1 MASDRKI
8 HSTRPA
14 ATDPRLQTL
23 AGLPGVV
30 ELDLSRGETLMHIEH
45 LPKGA
50 YVFTDGGLTLT
61 AACGCSQ
68 AVDTHSGK
76 SLVGWFVFP
85 SIAEMNDPAG
95 RTAVLRRQSR
105 AMYVPRS
112 LFLLGDTAGALVGSW
127 FLREV
132 SLRAQP
138 EPAGIHG

>member
-1 MASDRKI
+1 MANDRKI
-8 HSTRPA
+8 HSTRTA
-14 ATDPRLQTL
+14 VADPRLQAL
-23 AGLPGVV
+23 AALPGVV
-30 ELDLSRGETLMHIEH
+30 ELELNRGETLNHIDH

-85 SIAEMNDPAG
+85 GIQEMHDAAG
-95 RTAVLRRQSR
+95 RAAVLRRQSR
-105 AMYVPRS
+105 AVYVPRS
-112 LFLLGDTAGALVGSW
+112 LFLLGDQAAALVGSW